1 MGRRDRRRKGAG
13 RAVGGSRPAGA
24 GSFAELGIDLEL
36 TAPAEGEGVATHTDA
51 AGGELVLRT
60 VMSPGT
66 RAEYAAGLRGERSAA
81 AAAREDVWQRAVE
94 FLFERLAVRWTI
106 AGVTTEGQAALLA
119 RFRAATGEERA
130 AVREALRAHLP
141 EHFPELDAP

>member
-1 MGRRDRRRKGAG
+1 MGKRDRRRRSSGTPAPGAG
-13 RAVGGSRPAGA
+13 
-24 GSFAELGIDLEL
+24 GSFADLGLDLEL
-36 TAPAEGEGVATHTDA
+36 SAPEALEPTATHRDA
-51 AGGELVLRT
+51 VGRELELRT

-66 RAEYAAGLRGERSAA
+66 RKEYAALLRGDRSTA

-106 AGVTTEGQAALLA
+106 SGVATEGQAPLLA
-119 RFRAATGEERA
+119 RLRAATREERA
-130 AVREALRAHLP
+130 SVREALRAHLP